1 MADYF
6 DLTTA
11 LASQAGNRGFEF
23 LGVVATQITV
33 GGYQNFNP
41 RVTESPAEFSRP
53 SVGTEQGGHSSD
65 TSRGQ
70 PGHHP
75 VRTVRGQ
82 ATTQSGLFGARRP
95 SRLPRTTPLARR
107 ERAISAERRSTSW

>member
-1 MADYF
+1 MTCYF

-11 LASQAGNRGFEF
+11 LTGQAGNRGFEF
-23 LGVVATQITV
+23 LGVVATQITI
-33 GGYQNFNP
+33 GGDQNFNP

-65 TSRGQ
+65 ASSGQ

-75 VRTVRGQ
+75 VRTVRGEEAQ
-82 ATTQSGLFGARRP
+82 PASPGYPTG
-95 SRLPRTTPLARR
+95 
-107 ERAISAERRSTSW
+107 